1 MVGAAD
7 GKLVIGDLRVLKP
20 LAHLLIGLVLY
31 WVAEE
36 MTVPVIVDVTT
47 AALCPG
53 DGSSCPEAIYLTG
66 LHQTVS
72 SRTHPALSVTLLRS
86 TKWQTLFAMAFPLN
100 LIIVIRMN

>member
-7 GKLVIGDLRVLKP
+7 GKLVMGDVRVLKP

-53 DGSSCPEAIYLTG
+53 GGSSCPEAIYLTG

-72 SRTHPALSVTLLRS
+72 SL
-86 TKWQTLFAMAFPLN
+86 
-100 LIIVIRMN
+100 

>member
-36 MTVPVIVDVTT
+36 MTVPVLVDVTT
-47 AALCPG
+47 ASLCPG
-53 DGSSCPEAIYLTG
+53 DGSTSCPEAIYLTG

-72 SRTHPALSVTLLRS
+72 SIPSLLTATVNHGS
-86 TKWQTLFAMAFPLN
+86 CFEF
-100 LIIVIRMN
+100 